1 MKKLV
6 VSGILLVSAGV
17 LASAGFELI
26 LDDEV
31 LKTVENQYGTAGRER
46 VAGWGDLVKR
56 DRLLDQAQIAEKL
69 QNANAW
75 FNQVRWLSDME
86 HWGVEDYW
94 ATPIETLASDGG
106 DCEDFSIGKYFSL
119 LATDV
124 DNDSLR
130 ITYVKSLTYNQAHM
144 VLAWYPE
151 PDAEPLIL
159 DNIDK
164 SIKPASERQD
174 LIPVYSFSGDSIWLA
189 RARGKK
195 LNANSQSSLPSWK
208 QVNER
213 LRSQLAQPESSP
225 PKPKDAP

>member
-17 LASAGFELI
+17 LASAGFDLI

-31 LKTVENQYGTAGRER
+31 LKTVENQYGKPGRER

-56 DRLLDQAQIAEKL
+56 DRMLGQTQIAQKL

-75 FNQVRWLSDME
+75 FNQVRWLSDIE
-86 HWGVEDYW
+86 HWGMEDYW
-94 ATPIETLASDGG
+94 ATPIETLASNGG

-144 VLAWYPE
+144 VLAWYPA

-164 SIKPASERQD
+164 TIKPASERQD

-213 LRSQLAQPESSP
+213 LRSQLAQPESSQAEP
-225 PKPKDAP
+225 TDAP